1 MTSST
6 NTFEHL
12 FRQMAD
18 PALLLKD
25 GVFIDFNEAA
35 LTFLGY
41 KDRAELL
48 LKSPVDVAPVTQSNG
63 QTTAQLTA
71 DALATAIKNGSH
83 RFSAEHLK
91 KDGSTLYTEVVLTT
105 IRIDSDSLIYAMWRD
120 ISAHLASEAAL
131 LESKQNLQKLRETS
145 MDAWMLVDPS
155 GFLDCNA
162 AALKIFGCE
171 KKEQFFSLH
180 PAVLSPETQPDGSSS
195 VEGIKHHMSE
205 ALRKQSHQFEW
216 VHKRLDTDQPFH
228 SDIFLST
235 TTING
240 KNIIQA
246 SVRDISGR
254 KHNEDKIRQL
264 ATQDPLTGLV
274 NRYVLSERIQH
285 ALKVNQRN
293 RKFGA
298 LLFIDLDQFKI
309 INDTQG
315 HQAGDALL
323 KQVAERLPKCIR
335 ESDTVARFGGDEF
348 AILLEEL
355 STNELTAAAH
365 AEFVSEKIIHSLN
378 EPYLID
384 EREQSNTPSI
394 GVALFSPESDPDDI
408 LQQAD
413 IAMYQAKRS
422 GRNTIRFFDPAMQ
435 KSIDVRVALEKDL
448 KRALSNNEFEL
459 HYQLQ
464 INSSQTP
471 LGAEALLRWKHPTLG
486 YVPPLDYIS
495 IAEDSGLIVPI
506 GQWVLETACQQL
518 KKWSSKPETDQLV
531 VAINVSAIQ
540 FNETSFVGSVF
551 KAIKKYKIKPHLLK
565 LELTETMLVE
575 NLETIIIKMTQ
586 LKDLG
591 ASFSLDD
598 FGTGYSSLQYLKKLP
613 LDQLKID
620 QSFVRDLEIDE
631 QDRSIV
637 QTIIAMA
644 KGLQMEVI
652 AEGVET
658 QKQQQMLN
666 DYGCINYQGYLFSRP
681 LAINEFDSL
690 ISSKPDSKVT

>member
-1 MTSST
+1 ML
-6 NTFEHL
+6 NKKDTFEQL
-12 FRQMAD
+12 FRHMAD

-25 GVFIDFNEAA
+25 GVFIDFNGAA
-35 LTFLGY
+35 LAFLGY
-41 KDRAELL
+41 QDRAALL
-48 LKSPVDVAPVTQSNG
+48 LKSPVDVAPATQSNG
-63 QTTAQLTA
+63 QATTQLTA
-71 DALATAIKNGSH
+71 EAFATTMKNGSH
-83 RFSAEHLK
+83 RFSAEHQK
-91 KDGSTLYTEVVLTT
+91 SDGSTLFTEVVLTAIPIENET
-105 IRIDSDSLIYAMWRD
+105 LVCAMWRD
-120 ISAHLASEAAL
+120 ISAYLASEAAL
-131 LESKQNLQKLRETS
+131 LESKKSLQDLRETS
-145 MDAWMLVDPS
+145 MDAWMLVDES

-162 AALKIFGCE
+162 AALKVFGCDN
-171 KKEQFFSLH
+171 KDLFCSLH
-180 PAVLSPETQPDGSSS
+180 PNTLSPETQPDGSSS
-195 VEGIKHHMSE
+195 TEGIKHHMSE
-205 ALRKQSHQFEW
+205 AFRNQSHQFEW
-216 VHKRLDTDQPFH
+216 VHKRLDTDQPFY

-235 TTING
+235 TSIKG
-240 KNIIQA
+240 KKVIQA

-254 KHNEDKIRQL
+254 KHNEDQIRQL

-285 ALKVNQRN
+285 AVKVNQRSK
-293 RKFGA
+293 KFGA

-323 KQVAERLPKCIR
+323 QQVAERLPSCVR

-355 STNELTAAAH
+355 STNELTAVAH
-365 AEFVSEKIIHSLN
+365 AEFVGEKIVRALN
-378 EPYLID
+378 RPYLINK
-384 EREQSNTPSI
+384 REQTNTPSI
-394 GVALFSPESDPDDI
+394 GVALFSPESDADDI

-435 KSIDVRVALEKDL
+435 KSIDLRVALEKDL
-448 KRALSNNEFEL
+448 KRALHDNEFEL

-464 INSSQTP
+464 VNHKQTP

-486 YVPPLDYIS
+486 YIPPLDYIS
-495 IAEDSGLIVPI
+495 IAEESGLIVPI
-506 GQWVLETACQQL
+506 GHWVLETACKQL
-518 KKWSSKPETDQLV
+518 ETWGNNPKTDQLV
-531 VAINVSAIQ
+531 MAINVSAVQ
-540 FNETSFVGSVF
+540 FNETSFVGSIF
-551 KAIKKYKIKPHLLK
+551 KAIKKYRIKPHLLK
-565 LELTETMLVE
+565 LELTESMLVE

-591 ASFSLDD
+591 VSFSLDD

-620 QSFVRDLEIDE
+620 QSFVRDLETDE

-658 QKQQQMLN
+658 QAQHQMLN
-666 DYGCINYQGYLFSRP
+666 DYGCLNYQGYLFARP
-681 LAINEFDSL
+681 LVISEFDDL
-690 ISSKPDSKVT
+690 IA